1 MSKTLF
7 LMLCLLTTV
16 LFFGCSTPTNTNTN
30 TNTNSAATNTQPAAS
45 PAATLAASG
54 DKIGIAECDS
64 FIDSYEACVRDKVPE
79 MARAQFNSTLAQW
92 RRSWREQAANPQNRP
107 ALVQACKT
115 QLEAARRSMKAYN
128 CTF

>member
-1 MSKTLF
+1 MSKSLM
-7 LMLCLLTTV
+7 LMLCLLTGLLLLACAKTEN
-16 LFFGCSTPTNTNTN
+16 TNQTANTNT
-30 TNTNSAATNTQPAAS
+30 ATPPAAS
-45 PAATLAASG
+45 PAATIAASG

-92 RRSWREQAANPQNRP
+92 RRTWREQAANPQNRP
-107 ALVQACKT
+107 VLVQACKT
-115 QLEAARRSMKAYN
+115 QLEAARQSMKAYN